1 MANFHSDEWI
11 MNGVREHYEEAKQ
24 YFDENR
30 IVGIFYQGS
39 ANYGLDY
46 EGSDIDTKLIVVP
59 TFEDIAFNK
68 KPVST
73 THVRENNEH
82 IDLKDVRLYINC
94 FEKQNLNFLEILFT
108 PYKIINPQYEKW
120 WNLLVTH
127 REAIAHYD
135 IHRAIKSMKGVA
147 LEKYHAMEHRYP
159 SKIDIIDKYGYDSKQ
174 LHHLLRVEE
183 YLRRYVNG
191 ESYESCL
198 IPTESQSKILRAIK
212 EDNGLL
218 SLEEAREKANTS
230 LLAIERLCEYGLQRY
245 PEGSNEEV
253 EELFKEVQYEI
264 MRFAVAVEL
273 MEDEY
278 YD

>member
-1 MANFHSDEWI
+1 MNEQTDFWI
-11 MNGVREHYEEAKQ
+11 NEQIKRHYEEALKFYKPNQ
-24 YFDENR
+24 
-30 IVGIFYQGS
+30 IVGVFCQGS
-39 ANYGLDY
+39 QNYGL
-46 EGSDIDTKLIVVP
+46 GLKNSDIDTKCILTP
-59 TFEDIAFNK
+59 TLKDVCFNK
-68 KPVST
+68 KPIST
-73 THVRENNEH
+73 THILDNNEH
-82 IDLKDVRLYINC
+82 LDAKDIRLYINC

-108 PYKIINPQYEKW
+108 PYKIVNPQYAKW
-120 WNLLVTH
+120 WNKLVEN

-135 IHRAIKSMKGVA
+135 IHRAIKSMKGIA

-159 SKIDIIDKYGYDSKQ
+159 SKIDIIDKYSYDSKQ

-198 IPTESQSKILRAIK
+198 IPTEFQSKILRAIK

-218 SLEEAREKANTS
+218 SLEEARERANTS
-230 LLAIERLCEYGLQRY
+230 LLAIERLCDYGLQRY

-264 MRFAVAVEL
+264 MRFAVTMELVEG
-273 MEDEY
+273 E
-278 YD
+278 

>member
-1 MANFHSDEWI
+1 MNYHSDEWS
-11 MNGVREHYEEAKQ
+11 MNGVREHQEEAKQ
-24 YFDENR
+24 YFDESR

-46 EGSDIDTKLIVVP
+46 EGSDIDTKLIIVP

-68 KPVST
+68 KPIST
-73 THVRENNEH
+73 THVRQNNEH
-82 IDLKDVRLYINC
+82 IDLKDVRLYIET
-94 FEKQNLNFLEILFT
+94 FRKQNLNFLEILFT
-108 PYKIINPQYEKW
+108 PYKIVNPQYTDFWQK
-120 WNLLVTH
+120 LVDA

-135 IHRAIKSMKGVA
+135 IHRAIKSMKGIA

-159 SKIDIIDKYGYDSKQ
+159 SKIDIIDKYSYDSKQ

-198 IPTESQSKILRAIK
+198 IPTEFQSKILRAIK

-218 SLEEAREKANTS
+218 SLEEARERANTS
-230 LLAIERLCEYGLQRY
+230 LLAIERLCDYGLQRY
-245 PEGSNEEV
+245 PEGHNEEV
-253 EELFKEVQYEI
+253 EKLLKEVQYDI
-264 MRFAVAVEL
+264 MKFAVTMELVE
-273 MEDEY
+273 EEY

>member
-11 MNGVREHYEEAKQ
+11 MNGVREHYEEALTM
-24 YFDENR
+24 FPENR
-30 IVGIFYQGS
+30 IVGVFYQGS

-46 EGSDIDTKLIVVP
+46 EKSDVDTKCILVP
-59 TFEDIAFNK
+59 TFEDIAFNR
-68 KPVST
+68 KPIST
-73 THVRENNEH
+73 THILDNNEH
-82 IDLKDVRLYINC
+82 LDAKDIRLYINC
-94 FEKQNLNFLEILFT
+94 FKKQNLNFLEILFT
-108 PYKIINPQYEKW
+108 PYKIVNPQYAEFWQK
-120 WNLLVTH
+120 LIDA

-135 IHRAIKSMKGVA
+135 IHRAIKSMKGIA
-147 LEKYHAMEHRYP
+147 MEKYHAMEHKYP
-159 SKIDIIDKYGYDSKQ
+159 SKIEIIEKYSYDSKQ

-198 IPTESQSKILRAIK
+198 IPTEFQSKILRAIK

-218 SLEEAREKANTS
+218 SLEEARERANTS
-230 LLAIERLCEYGLQRY
+230 LLAIERLCDYGLQRY

-264 MRFAVAVEL
+264 MRFAVTMELVEG
-273 MEDEY
+273 E
-278 YD
+278 

>member
-11 MNGVREHYEEAKQ
+11 MNGVKEHYEEALTM
-24 YFDENR
+24 FPENR

-46 EGSDIDTKLIVVP
+46 EKSDVDTKCILVP
-59 TFEDIAFNK
+59 TFEDIAFNR
-68 KPVST
+68 KPIST
-73 THVRENNEH
+73 THIRENEEH

-108 PYKIINPQYEKW
+108 PYKIVNPQYAKW
-120 WNLLVTH
+120 WNKLVEN

-135 IHRAIKSMKGVA
+135 IHRAIKSMKGIA

-159 SKIDIIDKYGYDSKQ
+159 SKIDIIDKYSYDSKQ

-198 IPTESQSKILRAIK
+198 IPTEFQSKILRAIK

-218 SLEEAREKANTS
+218 SLEEARERANTS
-230 LLAIERLCEYGLQRY
+230 LLAIERLCDYGLQRY

-264 MRFAVAVEL
+264 MRFAVTMELVEG
-273 MEDEY
+273 E
-278 YD
+278 